1 MNLNYALGYFFQ
13 SLKESLLKG
22 QNPGKKLYCTIVK
35 KKTKKRSE
43 LLETE
48 LWKISYLR

>member
-35 KKTKKRSE
+35 KKKKKVKVIRNRVVE
-43 LLETE
+43 N
-48 LWKISYLR
+48 